1 MSHQLELRL
10 IDAAFPTGEIPL
22 SDLSAIAAS
31 LQELHLRIAR
41 LSVDSERRGRP
52 NDTLAQISQMRLT
65 GVSEGSTRLLISR
78 GEPDTLDV
86 EPAEIADLD
95 AKFDDV
101 IRGIAD
107 DARPGWVT
115 DPVAE
120 SAADLVKALKAAA
133 PSVEARVAGSP
144 VVHIFSD
151 RIHRETWTAREA
163 QPTREADLSGTLEAV
178 DLRSGRFRLVDDIGN
193 RVALEQIPRPLH
205 IAPLIGR
212 RVHVSGEASLD
223 SSGRVRSVTKPLIA
237 DDPLPD
243 AWLRHEP
250 ADFTA
255 ELAKP
260 GPQPD
265 GGIELTDE
273 EYAGFVNFLKT

>member
-10 IDAAFPTGEIPL
+10 IGAAFPTGEIPL

-41 LSVDSERRGRP
+41 LSLDAEQRGRP
-52 NDTLAQISQMRLT
+52 NDAVAHVSQLRLT
-65 GVSEGSTRLLISR
+65 GVAEGSTSLLISR

-86 EPAEIADLD
+86 EPAEFADLD

-133 PSVEARVAGSP
+133 PSIEARLDGSP
-144 VVHIFSD
+144 AVHIVSD
-151 RIHRETWTAREA
+151 RIHRETWTAREDP
-163 QPTREADLSGTLEAV
+163 PTRDADLSGTLEAV
-178 DLRSGRFRLVDDIGN
+178 DLRTGRFRLVDDIGN
-193 RVALEQIPRPLH
+193 RVALEQVPQPLDV
-205 IAPLIGR
+205 ARLIGR
-212 RVHVSGEASLD
+212 RVRVSGEASTD
-223 SSGRVRSVTKPLIA
+223 PDGRVRSVMSPAIA

-243 AWLRHEP
+243 AWRRHEP
-250 ADFTA
+250 ADLAA

-265 GGIELTDE
+265 GG
-273 EYAGFVNFLKT
+273 